1 MPKINIFILTNI
13 IPRYRVD
20 FYKRLQ
26 NDDDFHVDVFAG
38 KAIKNVNIPN
48 AGQNISNLTLLK
60 YIGLSGEKMGIQL
73 LPIKKLFTKRYDYY
87 VIYGNPRIFTNVILS
102 LVLKAL
108 RKNIIIWGQYGFDP
122 NTSMTR
128 RFRLYWWKLFNNF
141 FVYNDGEAND
151 LSQFISRERVNIVG
165 MNNGLNNSN
174 VLLAPNVKRDQAS
187 LKILTIG
194 RHIGK
199 NQFSKILKAMSYLLN
214 ISEQRV
220 ELTLIGNG
228 PETQHLKKL
237 SRDYGLCKAVQFV
250 GEIYDE
256 EKLARYF
263 NRSHFLVQPGGVGL
277 SVVHG
282 FQYGL
287 PMVTSAS
294 TIGQMPEYRY
304 VEHLV
309 TGYKYHG
316 DEKALAKA
324 ILEFAAYQREN
335 YDMLRSNCIAVSR
348 RCNTERMYE
357 NFKRLL
363 VLIDQ

>member
-1 MPKINIFILTNI
+1 
-13 IPRYRVD
+13 
-20 FYKRLQ
+20 
-26 NDDDFHVDVFAG
+26 
-38 KAIKNVNIPN
+38 
-48 AGQNISNLTLLK
+48 
-60 YIGLSGEKMGIQL
+60 
-73 LPIKKLFTKRYDYY
+73 
-87 VIYGNPRIFTNVILS
+87 
-102 LVLKAL
+102 
-108 RKNIIIWGQYGFDP
+108 
-122 NTSMTR
+122 
-128 RFRLYWWKLFNNF
+128 
-141 FVYNDGEAND
+141 
-151 LSQFISRERVNIVG
+151 
-165 MNNGLNNSN
+165 
-174 VLLAPNVKRDQAS
+174 
-187 LKILTIG
+187 
-194 RHIGK
+194 
-199 NQFSKILKAMSYLLN
+199 MSYLLN

-220 ELTLIGNG
+220 ELVLIGNG

-250 GEIYDE
+250 GETYDE